1 MTIETYAE
9 ILQKRKRGKMSNYDM
24 DEIERERDKNAVT
37 SVKIGDEEPGAAVT
51 VELPDDVVLKLAL
64 QAHERDIT
72 LNKMCS
78 IVLKDG
84 LRNFEYR
91 YEHQTKPQ
99 VLKEY

>member
-1 MTIETYAE
+1 MMETYAE
-9 ILQKRKRGKMSNYDM
+9 RLQKRKRGKMSNYDM
-24 DEIERERDKNAVT
+24 DEIERQRDRDAFA
-37 SVKIGDEEPGAAVT
+37 SVKIGEEPEAAVT
-51 VELPDDVVLKLAL
+51 VELPDDVVLRLAL

-72 LNKMCS
+72 LNKMCG

-84 LRNFEYR
+84 LKNFEYR